1 MIGRHCRIIGNEF
14 KDILVLFVRPY
25 SKTLALLESILITRY
40 EVIFLQARTNTI
52 REKNILTNVKT
63 FWVYVRLSLFIMT
76 IVKLSKRNHSERKC
90 FSIFKRANRPARFPD
105 EVGARPVDV

>member
-76 IVKLSKRNHSERKC
+76 IGPYCQIIEKKSKEVVGVFVQLIEKN
-90 FSIFKRANRPARFPD
+90 FK
-105 EVGARPVDV
+105 